1 MPYYPHELVEE
12 VRKVDLLT
20 YLETYEPK
28 ELVKVSGDTYTTK
41 THDSIRI
48 SNGMWNWF
56 SRGIGGKSAL
66 DYLIKVKGYE
76 FTQAVEAIVGS
87 TPVLPTP
94 RARPAKKEIKELLL
108 PKANRYPNR
117 AIDYLTKERGIDF
130 EVVDYCIKNNLILE
144 SHKYHNVVFIG
155 YDEANKPR
163 YAAFRSTNGERIMGD
178 CSGSSKK
185 YSFRIANDNCN
196 EVHLFECAIDLLS
209 YATLLKMKGKNWLS
223 YNLLS
228 LSGVYQPKEKIE
240 DSKVPVALERY
251 LSANPNINKIYLHLD
266 NDKAGRLATK
276 ALQTILPKHIK
287 VIDKP
292 VPQGKDVNDF
302 LLIQRQKQLNFSKG
316 ISR

>member
-1 MPYYPHELVEE
+1 MAKRNTDFSLTSIDDLFSTEEERENGKMPRIKDVPLFLLDDFPNHPFKVRFDDDMMQLV
-12 VRKVDLLT
+12 D
-20 YLETYEPK
+20 
-28 ELVKVSGDTYTTK
+28 
-41 THDSIRI
+41 
-48 SNGMWNWF
+48 
-56 SRGIGGKSAL
+56 
-66 DYLIKVKGYE
+66 
-76 FTQAVEAIVGS
+76 
-87 TPVLPTP
+87 
-94 RARPAKKEIKELLL
+94 
-108 PKANRYPNR
+108 
-117 AIDYLTKERGIDF
+117 IDYLTKERGIDF
-130 EVVDYCIKNNLILE
+130 ELVDYCIKNNLIFE
-144 SHKYHNVVFIG
+144 SYKYHNVVFVG
-155 YDEANKPR
+155 YDENNNPR

-185 YSFRIANDNCN
+185 YSFRIVNENCN

-276 ALQTILPKHIK
+276 ALQTILPNHIK
-287 VIDKP
+287 VIDNP
-292 VPQGKDVNDF
+292 VPKGKDVNDF
-302 LLIQRQKQLNFSKG
+302 LIIKKQKQLENSKD

>member
-76 FTQAVEAIVGS
+76 FTQAVEAIVGK
-87 TPVLPTP
+87 TPVLPTS

-108 PKANRYPNR
+108 PKANRYPNK

-130 EVVDYCIKNNLILE
+130 ELVDYCIKNNLIFE
-144 SHKYHNVVFIG
+144 SYKYHNVVFVG
-155 YDEANKPR
+155 CDENNKPR

-185 YSFRIANDNCN
+185 YSFRIVNENCN

-228 LSGVYQPKEKIE
+228 LSGVYQPKEKIK

-251 LSANPNINKIYLHLD
+251 LSADPNINKIYLHLD

-276 ALQTILPKHIK
+276 ALQTILPNHIK
-287 VIDKP
+287 VIDNP

-302 LLIQRQKQLNFSKG
+302 LLIQRQKPLENSKD